1 MLSGAH
7 IHTTLPC
14 QDLERA
20 RAFYRDKLGLEPVTE
35 SPAGMF
41 YEVGG
46 GRFFLFTSRGMPSGS
61 HTQMGYRVADID
73 AEVRELRARGL
84 EFEMYDFPGFDRE
97 TAIADVGGV
106 RSAWFKDSEG
116 NLLGIVQIPE
126 GD

>member
-1 MLSGAH
+1 MLSGAN

-14 QDLERA
+14 QDLDRA
-20 RAFYRDKLGLEPVTE
+20 RAFYRDKLGLEPISEHT
-35 SPAGMF
+35 AGLF

-46 GRFFLFTSRGMPSGS
+46 CRFFLFPSRGTPSGS
-61 HTQMGYRVADID
+61 HTQMGFRVTDID
-73 AEVRELRARGL
+73 AETRELRSRGL

-116 NLLGIVQIPE
+116 NLLGIVHVPE